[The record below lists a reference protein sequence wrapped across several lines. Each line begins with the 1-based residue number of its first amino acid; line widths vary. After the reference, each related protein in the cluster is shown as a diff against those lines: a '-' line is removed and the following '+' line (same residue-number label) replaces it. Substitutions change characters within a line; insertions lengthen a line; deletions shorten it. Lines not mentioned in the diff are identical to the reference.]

1 MKLPKRYIP
10 KTLSKKDRKKQVS
23 MINKSKTMYKK
34 NKYYTRKK
42 VKSFN
47 SKKSSHITRAQ
58 KMYNVDKISANSTLA
73 TKTKCSIGTLK
84 KIVQKG
90 MGAYF
95 SSGSR
100 PNQTAQSWGRAR
112 LASAITGGKASAIDF
127 KLLKSGCKPSSKAL
141 QLAKKTRKKYNNG
154 RRKTPKYKVGGN
166 TKKMKEKIIKF
177 ERGPNFKKYTAFVK
191 NDKTQKIRKIHFGD
205 NRYQQYKDRTKLGL
219 YTSKNHGDKRRQY
232 NYYNRHS
239 GEGNRKKAIEKEIKI
254 NKGHYTP
261 KILSHKYLWN

>member
-10 KTLSKKDRKKQVS
+10 KSLSKRDKKRQVK
-23 MINKSKTMYKK
+23 MINKSKKMYKK
-34 NKYYTRKK
+34 GKYYTRKK
-42 VKSFN
+42 VKSFK
-47 SKKSSHITRAQ
+47 SKKSNHVTNAQ
-58 KMYNVDKISANSTLA
+58 KMYGVEKITANKKLSK
-73 TKTKCSIGTLK
+73 KTKCSIGTLK

-112 LASAITGGKASAIDF
+112 LASAITGGKAAAVDL
-127 KLLKSGCKPSSKAL
+127 KLLESGCSKTSKAVKL
-141 QLAKKTRKKYNNG
+141 ARKSAKKYKYG
-154 RRKTPKYKVGGN
+154 RRKTPKYQTGG
-166 TKKMKEKIIKF
+166 TQKMKEKIIKF
-177 ERGPNFKKYTAFVK
+177 ERGPKFKKYTATVR
-191 NDKTQKIRKIHFGD
+191 NNKTKKTRKINFGD
-205 NRYQQYKDRTKLGL
+205 NRYEQFKDRTPLGL

-239 GEGNRKKAIEKEIKI
+239 GVGNRKKAIKKEIRK
-254 NKGHYTP
+254 NHGYYTP